1 MSVTYLASCSPIF
14 TLLCLVTLKLKIL
27 AMFANQSPV
36 NFPKGGII
44 ERSEDGKNGEEI
56 PLAFSLP
63 LVASLEVYMSPE

>member
-1 MSVTYLASCSPIF
+1 
-14 TLLCLVTLKLKIL
+14 
-27 AMFANQSPV
+27 MFANQSPV

-44 ERSEDGKNGEEI
+44 ERSEDGKKGEEI

>member
-14 TLLCLVTLKLKIL
+14 TLLCLVMLKFKIL

-36 NFPKGGII
+36 KFPKGGII
-44 ERSEDGKNGEEI
+44 ERSEDGKKGKEI
-56 PLAFSLP
+56 VLAFSLP

>member
-14 TLLCLVTLKLKIL
+14 TLLCLVMLKLKIL

-36 NFPKGGII
+36 SFPKGGIT
-44 ERSEDGKNGEEI
+44 ERSEDGKKEEI